1 MSMSPTAFDSS
12 TELLRVE
19 SNLFELY
26 IAGEPLHETAERLGL
41 HRDFETGERL
51 SAHFDAEVRSLRLT
65 ECRVSLFS
73 PETGKAERWVPGTL
87 VFPCFYETK
96 AYELTLVKADP
107 ALNLTF
113 YHENVNLRRRIKP
126 RGSRVLSGTLDF
138 GNEIGETELE
148 IRLNDRPLLTIG
160 IEIFPAKLD
169 YRRDYMRLMEEVSEE
184 GYDLTFD
191 FLRRTYRPAEERE
204 TSRQSLTEFHT
215 ILRRVFERLENAMR
229 RIEANPHQRLDNEHR
244 LVDAGKARRADRRT
258 LADLRRHPQRLQ
270 ADRQGWLEI
279 EGAGER
285 DRTYLP
291 GIGDG
296 RGIGESL
303 SRFMPTRLLE
313 ARRVIS
319 TDTDENRFLRWM
331 LERTSGRV
339 DALRR
344 ELKETRPGR
353 DPLLDRELER
363 IGRRIGIM
371 LNMDFLRDVGP
382 MQRVNVSL
390 VLQMAPGYREM
401 YKLHLLLL
409 KGLSLREGMMRLSLK
424 DMAQLYEYWCFLKL
438 HRLLSRR
445 CRVIRREGAAVD
457 RAGLFPSL
465 IRGGASRI
473 EYEDP
478 ERSAQLSLVYN
489 PSMLGRARPTTEQK
503 PDLLLTLRLGSQE
516 VSYVLDAKYRIDPAT
531 PGSSYASLYR
541 TPGPLE
547 EDINVMHRYR
557 DAIVKP
563 GASGYERSVSSACVL
578 FPYADEREYA
588 DHHFYRS
595 IHKVGVGALPFLP
608 GSTRLAERWLD
619 DLLNAR
625 E

>member
-1 MSMSPTAFDSS
+1 MSMPPTVFDSS

-26 IAGEPLHETAERLGL
+26 IAGEPLHETATQLGL
-41 HRDFETGERL
+41 NVDSETGERL
-51 SAHFDAEVRSLRLT
+51 GAHFDAEVRSLRLT
-65 ECRVSLFS
+65 ECRVGVFS
-73 PETGKAERWVPGTL
+73 PETGKTEPWEPGRL

-107 ALNLTF
+107 GLNLTF
-113 YHENVNLRRRIKP
+113 HHENVNLRRRIKP

-138 GNEIGETELE
+138 GSEIGETELE

-160 IEIFPAKLD
+160 VEIFPAKLD
-169 YRRDYMRLMEEVSEE
+169 YRRDYLRLMEEVSEE

-204 TSRQSLTEFHT
+204 TPRQSLTEFHAV
-215 ILRRVFERLENAMR
+215 LRRVFERLENAMR

-279 EGAGER
+279 ESS
-285 DRTYLP
+285 T
-291 GIGDG
+291 
-296 RGIGESL
+296 
-303 SRFMPTRLLE
+303 RFMPTRLLE
-313 ARRVIS
+313 ARRIIS

-331 LERTSGRV
+331 LERTAGRA
-339 DALRR
+339 DMLRR
-344 ELKETRPGR
+344 ELKESRPGR

-371 LNMDFLRDVGP
+371 LNMDFLQNVGP

-457 RAGLFPSL
+457 RTGLFPSL

-473 EYEDP
+473 EYEYP
-478 ERSAQLSLVYN
+478 ESDTRLSLVYN

-503 PDLLLTLRLGSQE
+503 PDLLLTLRTGSRE
-516 VSYVLDAKYRIDPAT
+516 VSYVLDAKYRIDPAV
-531 PGSSYASLYR
+531 PGSSYASLYG

-563 GASGYERSVSSACVL
+563 GAAGYERSVSSACVL
-578 FPYADEREYA
+578 FPYADEREYSN
-588 DHHFYRS
+588 HHFYQS
-595 IHKVGVGALPFLP
+595 LAKVGVGALPFLP

-619 DLLNAR
+619 DLLNLTGS
-625 E
+625 

>member
-1 MSMSPTAFDSS
+1 MSMSPIAFDSS
-12 TELLRVE
+12 TELLRIE

-26 IAGEPLHETAERLGL
+26 IAGDPLHETAERLGL
-41 HRDFETGERL
+41 HRDSETGERL
-51 SAHFDAEVRSLRLT
+51 GAHFNTEVRSPRLR
-65 ECRVSLFS
+65 ECRVGIFS
-73 PETGKAERWVPGTL
+73 PETGKTERWEPGML

-107 ALNLTF
+107 GLNLTF
-113 YHENVNLRRRIKP
+113 HHENVNLRRRVKP

-169 YRRDYMRLMEEVSEE
+169 YRRDYVRLMEEVSEE

-229 RIEANPHQRLDNEHR
+229 RIEAKPHQRLDNEHR

-270 ADRQGWLEI
+270 ADRHGWLEI
-279 EGAGER
+279 ESS
-285 DRTYLP
+285 T
-291 GIGDG
+291 
-296 RGIGESL
+296 
-303 SRFMPTRLLE
+303 RFMPTRLLE

-319 TDTDENRFLRWM
+319 ADTDENRFLRWM
-331 LERTSGRV
+331 LERTAGRV
-339 DALRR
+339 DLLRR
-344 ELKETRPGR
+344 ELKESRPGR

-371 LNMDFLRDVGP
+371 LNMDFLQDVGP

-457 RAGLFPSL
+457 RNGLFPSL

-473 EYEDP
+473 EYEHP
-478 ERSAQLSLVYN
+478 ESNTQLSLVYN
-489 PSMLGRARPTTEQK
+489 PSMLGRSRPTTEQK
-503 PDLLLTLRLGSQE
+503 PDLLLTLRSGSRE
-516 VSYVLDAKYRIDPAT
+516 VSYVLDAKYRIDPAL

-563 GASGYERSVSSACVL
+563 GTSGYERSVSSACVL
-578 FPYADEREYA
+578 FPYSDEREYA
-588 DHHFYRS
+588 SHHFFQS
-595 IHKVGVGALPFLP
+595 LAKVGVGALPFLP

-619 DLLNAR
+619 DLLNLTGS
-625 E
+625 